1 MKTGKGGSAVE
12 TVTADE
18 MRAIEGA
25 AIASGRV
32 SGAALMER
40 AGAGVAEAIRA
51 WPEFA
56 DGGRALVLCGP
67 GNNGGDGYV
76 VARLLVEAGWRVTV
90 AGLGE
95 TDAMPDDAA
104 LNRRRW
110 QALGRIYDLA
120 DGLPEG
126 PDPDVI
132 VDALFG
138 TGLARGIE
146 GMLATRLAEAET
158 LSLMCAA
165 HRIAVD
171 LPSGLDT
178 DTGRILGAVLPAH
191 RTVTFHMRKPAHVMR
206 PDMCGAVSVVD
217 IGL

>member
-1 MKTGKGGSAVE
+1 MKTEGADKAPE

-25 AIASGRV
+25 AIGSGRV
-32 SGAALMER
+32 SGEALMER
-40 AGAGVAEAIRA
+40 AGAGLAEAIRA
-51 WPEFA
+51 WPEHA
-56 DGGRALVLCGP
+56 DGGRVLVLCGP

-76 VARLLVEAGWRVTV
+76 VARLLAEEGWRVTV
-90 AGLGE
+90 AGLGSVE
-95 TDAMPDDAA
+95 TMPPDAA

-110 QALGRIYDLA
+110 QALGRVHDLKE
-120 DGLPEG
+120 GLPEG

-146 GMLATRLAEAET
+146 GTLAKRLNEAEA
-158 LSLMCAA
+158 LGLACGA
-165 HRIAVD
+165 RRVAVD
-171 LPSGLDT
+171 LPSGIDT
-178 DTGRILGAVLPAH
+178 DSGRILGAVLPAH
-191 RTVTFHMRKPAHVMR
+191 STVTFHARKPAHVLR
-206 PDMCGAVSVVD
+206 PDLCGTVSVVD

>member
-1 MKTGKGGSAVE
+1 
-12 TVTADE
+12 

-25 AIASGRV
+25 AIGSGRV
-32 SGAALMER
+32 SGETLMER
-40 AGAGVAEAIRA
+40 AGAGVVDAIRA

-56 DGGRALVLCGP
+56 DGGRVLVLCGP

-76 VARLLVEAGWRVTV
+76 VARLLAEDGWQVSV
-90 AGLGE
+90 AGVGSV
-95 TDAMPDDAA
+95 DGMPPDAA

-110 QALGRIYDLA
+110 QALGRVHDLN

-146 GMLATRLAEAET
+146 GTLARRLAEAE
-158 LSLMCAA
+158 SLALASGA
-165 HRIAVD
+165 HRVAVD
-171 LPSGLDT
+171 LPSGIDT
-178 DTGRILGAVLPAH
+178 DTGRILGAALPAH
-191 RTVTFHMRKPAHVMR
+191 STVTFHARKPAHVMR
-206 PDMCGAVSVVD
+206 PDLCGTVSVVD